1 MPIHRNPKLTA
12 DGLVLYD
19 GRLVLVRRGREPY
32 RGRLALPGGFVEY
45 GETTEAAAVREVREE
60 TGLATEVVRL
70 VVVSSRPDRDPRGH
84 TVSVIYEL
92 SHVGGEPRAGDDA
105 AAVVLLTLAEAR
117 RAELAFDHGEIVA
130 AWLAEREA

>member
-117 RAELAFDHGEIVA
+117 RAELAFDHGEIFA

>member
-1 MPIHRNPKLTA
+1 MPAYRNPKLTA
-12 DGLVLYD
+12 DGLMLYD

-70 VVVSSRPDRDPRGH
+70 ITVVSRPDRDPRGH

-92 SHVGGEPRAGDDA
+92 RHTGGEPCAGDDA
-105 AAVVLLTLAEAR
+105 AAVVLMTLAEAR
-117 RAELAFDHGEIVA
+117 EAELAFDHGEIIA
-130 AWLAEREA
+130 AWLTEREA